1 VKLFLRARLH
11 LTHTHSLTFSAPFFA
26 GMGAGVAELKDQL
39 VEVKKQLATAA
50 ESVELLVQKAAL
62 DAKLKAA
69 QAKKSADSK
78 AGGAYGLMSIFPAR
92 PMQFLQC
99 LLPHAPSPESHII
112 HSMTLYRAPFYA
124 LQAPRR
130 RTAAATRS
138 R

>member
-1 VKLFLRARLH
+1 
-11 LTHTHSLTFSAPFFA
+11 
-26 GMGAGVAELKDQL
+26 VAELKDQL

-92 PMQFLQC
+92 PMQFLQR
-99 LLPHAPSPESHII
+99 LLPHAPSPCISHNT
-112 HSMTLYRAPFYA
+112 HFDASLPSFLCSGGVQRGAGA
-124 LQAPRR
+124 G
-130 RTAAATRS
+130 
-138 R
+138 